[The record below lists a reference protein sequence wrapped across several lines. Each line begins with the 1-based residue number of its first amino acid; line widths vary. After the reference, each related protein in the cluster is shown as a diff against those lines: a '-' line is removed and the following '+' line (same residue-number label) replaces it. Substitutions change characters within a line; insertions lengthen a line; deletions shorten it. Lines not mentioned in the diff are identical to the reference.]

1 MNERTKGF
9 LLVILSAAV
18 FGVLPFIV
26 RSINACGSNSVMTSF
41 LRFLLSLIPLYLAV
55 RGSKAGLRI
64 TKTEA
69 RKILLIAVCGLGGTS
84 VLLFLSYN
92 YIPSGMATTIHFV
105 YPVFV
110 ILGSVLFL
118 RQKIS
123 PMKLVCVVLCFGG
136 ILLFYGGG
144 GDGGVQ
150 PLGLFLAFAS
160 GITYAFYIVF
170 LDASGLAKMEPT
182 KMIFYMNL
190 FSAIMVGALA
200 AATGSFTLAIS
211 LKGWILALFLAIVI
225 SFLAVRSFQIGVRY
239 IGPQNAAILSTF
251 EPITSLIVGIL
262 VYHEAFTLAGIAGC
276 VLILSSVV
284 ITARMEE

>member
-9 LLVILSAAV
+9 FLVILSAAV
-18 FGVLPFIV
+18 FGVLPVIV

-55 RGSKAGLRI
+55 RANKSGLRI

-69 RKILLIAVCGLGGTS
+69 IKILLIAVCGLGGTS

-110 ILGSVLFL
+110 ILGSILFL
-118 RQKIS
+118 KQKVS
-123 PMKLVCVVLCFGG
+123 PLKLLCVALCFGG

-144 GDGGVQ
+144 DGNVQ
-150 PLGLFLAFAS
+150 PLGLFLAFVS

-170 LDASGLAKMEPT
+170 LDVSGLAKMDPT

-190 FSAIMVGALA
+190 FSAIMVGILA
-200 AATGSFTLAIS
+200 GATGSFTLAIS

-225 SFLAVRSFQIGVRY
+225 SFLAVRSFQLGVRY

-262 VYHEAFTLAGIAGC
+262 VYQEAFTLAGIAGC

>member
-26 RSINACGSNSVMTSF
+26 RGINACGSNSIMTSF

-55 RGSKAGLRI
+55 RGKKADLHI
-64 TKTEA
+64 TKSEA
-69 RKILLIAVCGLGGTS
+69 LKILLIAVCGLGGTS

-110 ILGSVLFL
+110 ILGSILFL
-118 RQKIS
+118 KQKVS
-123 PMKLVCVVLCFGG
+123 PMKLVCVALCFGG

-144 GDGGVQ
+144 GDGSVQ

-170 LDASGLAKMEPT
+170 LDVSGLAKMDPT

-190 FSAIMVGALA
+190 FSAIMVGTLA
-200 AATGSFTLAIS
+200 GATGSFTLDIS
-211 LKGWILALFLAIVI
+211 LKGWVLALFLAVVI
-225 SFLAVRSFQIGVRY
+225 SFLAVRSFQLGVRY

-251 EPITSLIVGIL
+251 EPITSLVVGIL
-262 VYHEAFTLAGIAGC
+262 VYQEALTLAGAAGC

>member
-55 RGSKAGLRI
+55 RANKSGLRI

-69 RKILLIAVCGLGGTS
+69 IKILLIAVCGLGGTS

-110 ILGSVLFL
+110 ILGSILFL
-118 RQKIS
+118 KQKVS
-123 PMKLVCVVLCFGG
+123 PLKLLCVALCFGG

-144 GDGGVQ
+144 DGSMQ
-150 PLGLFLAFAS
+150 PLGLFLAFVS

-170 LDASGLAKMEPT
+170 LDVSGLAKMDPT

-190 FSAIMVGALA
+190 FSAIMVGTLA

-225 SFLAVRSFQIGVRY
+225 SFLAVRSFQLGVRY

-251 EPITSLIVGIL
+251 EPITSLVVGIL
-262 VYHEAFTLAGIAGC
+262 VYKEAFTLAGIAGC

>member
-1 MNERTKGF
+1 MNQRTKGF
-9 LLVILSAAV
+9 ALVILSAAV
-18 FGVLPFIV
+18 FGVLPVIV
-26 RSINACGSNSVMTSF
+26 RSINACGSNSIMTSF

-55 RGSKAGLRI
+55 RGSGAGLRI
-64 TKTEA
+64 TKSEA
-69 RKILLIAVCGLGGTS
+69 LKILLIAVCGLGGTS

-118 RQKIS
+118 RHKIS
-123 PMKLVCVVLCFGG
+123 PVKVLCVALCFGG

-144 GDGGVQ
+144 GDGSVQ
-150 PLGLFLAFAS
+150 PLGLLLAFAS

-170 LDASGLAKMEPT
+170 LDASGLAQMDPT
-182 KMIFYMNL
+182 RMIFYMNL
-190 FSAIMVGALA
+190 FSAIMVGSLA
-200 AATGSFTLAIS
+200 AATGNFTLAIS
-211 LKGWILALFLAIVI
+211 LKGWVLALFLAIVI

-251 EPITSLIVGIL
+251 EPITSLVVGIL
-262 VYHEAFTLAGIAGC
+262 VYKEAFTLAGIAGC
-276 VLILSSVV
+276 ALILSSVV

>member
-26 RSINACGSNSVMTSF
+26 RSINACGSNSIMTSF

-69 RKILLIAVCGLGGTS
+69 LKILLIAVCGLGGTS

-123 PMKLVCVVLCFGG
+123 PMKLVCVALCFGG

-190 FSAIMVGALA
+190 FSAIMVGSLA
-200 AATGSFTLAIS
+200 VATGSFTLDIS
-211 LKGWILALFLAIVI
+211 LKGWVLALFLAIVI

-239 IGPQNAAILSTF
+239 ICPQNASILITY

-262 VYHEAFTLAGIAGC
+262 VYHEAFTLTGIAGC